1 MASAALTKL
10 LTGLATQ
17 IKPSGIATQAAK
29 KAAPQIKKSDTI
41 LDADFEAPINTRK
54 IKADYNR
61 TIKEQVKRKDLL
73 DNPNK
78 LKKYAKDKG
87 ISTNQ
92 MLNLIQN
99 NYKNNIEVEKNL
111 KKLISDDSF
120 KEAEKN
126 LKARSKKIKFK
137 DVSKEE
143 GLSSLPER
151 ISIFP
156 KPQRMFPEDARPEGG
171 EYLNPVTKETLTG
184 KNLKDATIVVGKDGE
199 PKFKASPEEVEI
211 AGSPDTKGATQ
222 IKTILFKKKA
232 GWKWTEAPKGYEDI
246 PTLVSVENKGKHY
259 YALEVDFPKG
269 VGLSRYAK
277 KKSEPRLRPTIKG
290 FVELGKPIGKMTVR
304 GREHPVYDKIINR
317 ESGGMIQRNPNP
329 YEAKAI

>member
-1 MASAALTKL
+1 MASAPLTKL

-29 KAAPQIKKSDTI
+29 KTAPQIKKSDTI

-137 DVSKEE
+137 DVEKKKDKLKI
-143 GLSSLPER
+143 G
-151 ISIFP
+151 
-156 KPQRMFPEDARPEGG
+156 
-171 EYLNPVTKETLTG
+171 Y
-184 KNLKDATIVVGKDGE
+184 NLVDDKDGTTRIVLYDGANINVKGTIDE
-199 PKFKASPEEVEI
+199 FW
-211 AGSPDTKGATQ
+211 GS
-222 IKTILFKKKA
+222 
-232 GWKWTEAPKGYEDI
+232 
-246 PTLVSVENKGKHY
+246 
-259 YALEVDFPKG
+259 
-269 VGLSRYAK
+269 
-277 KKSEPRLRPTIKG
+277 
-290 FVELGKPIGKMTVR
+290 
-304 GREHPVYDKIINR
+304 
-317 ESGGMIQRNPNP
+317 
-329 YEAKAI
+329 